1 MVVPSGSIVILPV
14 IVIVIFIVMAVEYE
28 HVCVAPTAGATDGC
42 ESDSWLNNMAKIAAI
57 DTPK

>member
-1 MVVPSGSIVILPV
+1 MPVIV